1 MKILLRII
9 RSCLHSNP
17 QFIDDQLWG
26 EISFLSSGLV
36 GILKS
41 RKVTRTVREACLTI
55 QHLCS
60 IRTSP
65 NSLIDDSIPHL
76 FALLHRAGDSNS
88 PGSDAVWNALKMSIR
103 KFQHS
108 KVIKHALKAN
118 PSTNPALKDITS
130 TLVRR
135 RIMNLVELMLTL
147 WEDARPLRKMKSGII
162 EAIHRGVYDADGETR
177 QCARRAWHGLHAH
190 FPSEAAELLRSLTT
204 AQQNLI
210 LGKVA
215 ESRAPSR
222 GGSRANSPGRTS
234 SARTARSKVGY
245 SQPVSRSGSPGR
257 RNRIGSASNQRVARP
272 VSSRSV
278 RASRET
284 GPTRTRTVRP
294 ANGTRTTV
302 TSRRASRASSPTN
315 RNSRTTP
322 NGDKT
327 VPVIKALSA
336 PGLNDKKAG
345 LIGLKRLIEKQVNTN
360 KGQTNQKVIN
370 IYERVS

>member
-1 MKILLRII
+1 
-9 RSCLHSNP
+9 
-17 QFIDDQLWG
+17 
-26 EISFLSSGLV
+26 
-36 GILKS
+36 
-41 RKVTRTVREACLTI
+41 
-55 QHLCS
+55 
-60 IRTSP
+60 
-65 NSLIDDSIPHL
+65 
-76 FALLHRAGDSNS
+76 
-88 PGSDAVWNALKMSIR
+88 
-103 KFQHS
+103 
-108 KVIKHALKAN
+108 
-118 PSTNPALKDITS
+118 
-130 TLVRR
+130 
-135 RIMNLVELMLTL
+135 MLTL

-278 RASRET
+278 RASREAS
-284 GPTRTRTVRP
+284 PTRARTVRP

-302 TSRRASRASSPTN
+302 TSRRASRASSPSN
-315 RNSRTTP
+315 RGNSRTTP

-360 KGQTNQKVIN
+360 TNQKVN
-370 IYERVS
+370 NTNKRVS

>member
-1 MKILLRII
+1 
-9 RSCLHSNP
+9 
-17 QFIDDQLWG
+17 
-26 EISFLSSGLV
+26 
-36 GILKS
+36 
-41 RKVTRTVREACLTI
+41 
-55 QHLCS
+55 
-60 IRTSP
+60 
-65 NSLIDDSIPHL
+65 
-76 FALLHRAGDSNS
+76 
-88 PGSDAVWNALKMSIR
+88 
-103 KFQHS
+103 
-108 KVIKHALKAN
+108 
-118 PSTNPALKDITS
+118 
-130 TLVRR
+130 
-135 RIMNLVELMLTL
+135 MNLVELMLTL

-234 SARTARSKVGY
+234 SARTTRSKVGY

-257 RNRIGSASNQRVARP
+257 RNRISSASNQRVARP

-278 RASRET
+278 RASREAS
-284 GPTRTRTVRP
+284 PTRGSRTVRP

-302 TSRRASRASSPTN
+302 TSRRASRASSPSN

-345 LIGLKRLIEKQVNTN
+345 LIGLKRLIEKQVN
-360 KGQTNQKVIN
+360 GQTCQKVIN
-370 IYERVS
+370 S